1 MKSILN
7 TGVFK
12 SLTALVLIL
21 VVAVGVTFG
30 VNQFNKGSIANHEEV
45 SKSTFEI
52 SDNSVPVSHIKEKG
66 ISYIGESQELPKSIC
81 DIGGTG
87 GIGGRGTG
95 TGTGEIVG
103 HSISS
108 NLADTGGRQNEIGGG
123 KGTSTGG
130 DYSVSDIGGRGTST
144 GTGQFNYLKVNRNEF
159 D

>member
-52 SDNSVPVSHIKEKG
+52 SDNSVPLSLIKEKG
-66 ISYIGESQELPKSIC
+66 ISDLGASQELPKSIC
-81 DIGGTG
+81 DNGGTG
-87 GIGGRGTG
+87 VICGRGTG

-108 NLADTGGRQNEIGGG
+108 NLANTGGRQNEMGGG

-144 GTGQFNYLKVNRNEF
+144 GTGQFNYLKVNCNEF

>member
-52 SDNSVPVSHIKEKG
+52 SDNSVPVSLIKEKG
-66 ISYIGESQELPKSIC
+66 ISDLGASQELPKSIS
-81 DIGGTG
+81 DIRGTG
-87 GIGGRGTG
+87 GIGGRG

-144 GTGQFNYLKVNRNEF
+144 DTGQFNYLKVNCNEF